1 LKIITYF
8 YWAAAGCF
16 AHNLARPLLYSTA
29 ALACANI
36 SDRRFLMG
44 AGSIFDVTTNLL
56 EANMDRRVRSNN
68 LISRNLSNVDTPNY
82 RGTGLEFEKQLAT
95 ALEGGVLPPTLART
109 HPGHM
114 PFEEPKA
121 FSNAAPQYKDTGPV
135 HLDIEMSRL
144 AENNIMFNAMVKL
157 LNKKF
162 DKLKNV
168 ITEAG
173 R

>member
-1 LKIITYF
+1 
-8 YWAAAGCF
+8 
-16 AHNLARPLLYSTA
+16 
-29 ALACANI
+29 
-36 SDRRFLMG
+36 MG
-44 AGSIFDVTTNLL
+44 DNKIFDVTTNLL
-56 EANMDRRVRSNN
+56 EANLDRRVRSNN
-68 LISRNLSNVDTPNY
+68 LISRNLANVDTPNY

-109 HPGHM
+109 HPAHLPLEPPK
-114 PFEEPKA
+114 PFSK
-121 FSNAAPQYKDTGPV
+121 AAPRYVDTGPV

-162 DKLKNV
+162 EKLRTV
-168 ITEAG
+168 ITEGA

>member
-1 LKIITYF
+1 
-8 YWAAAGCF
+8 
-16 AHNLARPLLYSTA
+16 
-29 ALACANI
+29 
-36 SDRRFLMG
+36 MG
-44 AGSIFDVTTNLL
+44 PDKLFDVTTNLL
-56 EANMDRRVRSNN
+56 EANMDRRVRAHR
-68 LISRNLSNVDTPNY
+68 LISRNIANVDTPHY

-109 HPGHM
+109 HPNHM
-114 PFEEPKA
+114 HYEPPKPF
-121 FSNAAPQYKDTGPV
+121 SQAAPVYKDTGPV

-162 DKLKNV
+162 DLLKTA
-168 ITEAG
+168 ITEGG